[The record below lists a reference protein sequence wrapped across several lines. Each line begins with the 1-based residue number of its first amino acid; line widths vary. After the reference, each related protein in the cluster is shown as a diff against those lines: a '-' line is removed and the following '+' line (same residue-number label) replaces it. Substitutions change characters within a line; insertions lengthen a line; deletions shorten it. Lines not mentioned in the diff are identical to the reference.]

1 MKRVVLVRPSGP
13 RNVGMIL
20 RVARNFGPC
29 ELVLVAPARPSIL
42 VHPEFEQMSHGAE
55 EAREQIVVLGSL
67 EEALAD
73 CSWSVAF
80 TARARGHRLRAD
92 WRDERERL
100 TRLGDDPRE
109 RLALV
114 FGNEETGLTVE
125 ESERAAEIV
134 HVRTAR
140 EHTSINLAVT
150 VGIVLHDLFTGQT
163 VWQVER
169 GGNMVSGEAREFLK
183 RRMIEVFAGSVAR
196 SPIAAR
202 EIAETIERVISRAPL
217 ENRDAR
223 AWHKMLRALGS
234 RTIPSDLGLE
244 PNPSPRAK
252 KPAADS
258 TDASDEEEAGED
270 GA

>member
-20 RVARNFGPC
+20 RITQNFGPC
-29 ELVLVAPARPSIL
+29 ELVLVAPVRPSIL

-55 EAREQIVVLGSL
+55 SARETITVVGTL

-73 CSWSVAF
+73 CTWSVGF
-80 TARARGHRLRAD
+80 SARARGHRLREE
-92 WRDERERL
+92 WREIRERL
-100 TRLGDDPRE
+100 TLLGDDPRE

-125 ESERAAEIV
+125 ETDRTAEIA

-140 EHTSINLAVT
+140 EHTSLNLAVT
-150 VGIVLHDLFTGQT
+150 AGIVLAELFTGRE
-163 VWQVER
+163 VWQKER
-169 GGNMVSGEAREFLK
+169 GGAMAEGAAREFLK
-183 RRMIEVFAGSVAR
+183 ERLKQVFAGKVAR
-196 SPIAAR
+196 SEIAAQ
-202 EIAETIERVISRAPL
+202 EISESIERVFSRAPL

-234 RTIPSDLGLE
+234 EMIPADLGLPLQRKRE
-244 PNPSPRAK
+244 KRQGPEGGEEGSQGEH
-252 KPAADS
+252 
-258 TDASDEEEAGED
+258 AS
-270 GA
+270 